1 MNVNYNKQELRA
13 LKDTFF
19 KAKALFETIR
29 DIAEDIQK
37 NILAEHPFFEE
48 EEKTAMFETKGRG
61 SRDTR
66 ILKPF
71 DSYLMSDSDFDK
83 YLDLCYAEYKKAGI
97 DDKRG
102 REYCPEAESRDL
114 YKEAEKLLVEF
125 AIEIIPDKMSEE
137 KQTLKEAVKMIKY
150 RDEVLN
156 LILSLEC

>member
-1 MNVNYNKQELRA
+1 MKVNYNKQMLRELKETYFSSKA
-13 LKDTFF
+13 LYLCIKDT
-19 KAKALFETIR
+19 ADE
-29 DIAEDIQK
+29 IQHR
-37 NILAEHPFFEE
+37 ILAENPFYDE
-48 EEKTAMFETKGRG
+48 EEKTRI
-61 SRDTR
+61 SR
-66 ILKPF
+66 PF
-71 DSYLMSDSDFDK
+71 NAYLMSDSDFDK

-150 RDEVLN
+150 RDKVLN